1 MEIITREEFTVKIKK
16 MLEMQDALDQ
26 AILKEKA
33 LGLTKNDWFALTKT
47 ALIVEVSEATNVAEY
62 FKHWKDHRG
71 NKADAGKTHEETLCE
86 EFSDAFHFLLSL
98 INQKGS
104 FKHVDAYLD
113 KYIEEWFDENV
124 FNTNTGY
131 LEYFETMYNLNFNGS
146 STALFFTILNGELSN
161 LFLTSTSS
169 EYINTLFNFLAYA
182 RVCGVT
188 FNDLYEAYM
197 IKNKINYE
205 RLESGY

>member
-1 MEIITREEFTVKIKK
+1 MKIVTREEFTVKIKK

-33 LGLTKNDWFALTKT
+33 LGLTKDDWFVLTKT

-98 INQKGS
+98 INQSGLFKSLGS
-104 FKHVDAYLD
+104 YFNKHIAG
-113 KYIEEWFDENV
+113 WFDEGA
-124 FNTNTGY
+124 FNSKEKHLTH
-131 LEYFETMYNLNFNGS
+131 FEITEDLNFDGS
-146 STALFFTILNGELSN
+146 AKAMFFNILNGDLSSIS
-161 LFLTSTSS
+161 LTSGSANF
-169 EYINTLFNFLAYA
+169 ILLLFDFLSYA
-182 RVCGVT
+182 MICDVT

>member
-1 MEIITREEFTVKIKK
+1 MEIVTREEFTVKIKK

-33 LGLTKNDWFALTKT
+33 LGLTKDDWFALTKT

-104 FKHVDAYLD
+104 FKHVDAYLY
-113 KYIEEWFDENV
+113 KYIEGWSDEDV
-124 FNTNTGY
+124 FNSKTEY
-131 LEYFETMYNLNFNGS
+131 LELFESRCSLNFDGS
-146 STALFFTILNGELSN
+146 STAMFFSALNGEMSS
-161 LFLTSTSS
+161 LFLTSESL
-169 EYINTLFNFLAYA
+169 YFIHVLFNFLAYA
-182 RVCGVT
+182 RICGVT

>member
-1 MEIITREEFTVKIKK
+1 MKIVTREEFTVKIKK

-33 LGLTKNDWFALTKT
+33 LGLTKNDWFFLTKT

-98 INQKGS
+98 INQSGS
-104 FKHVDAYLD
+104 FKSAGSHLD
-113 KYIEEWFDENV
+113 KQIAGWFNDDA
-124 FNTNTGY
+124 FNSKTGY
-131 LEYFETMYNLNFNGS
+131 LDQFETIYNLNFDGS
-146 STALFFTILNGELSN
+146 STAMFFSILNSELSSLSLISMPSAYIRM
-161 LFLTSTSS
+161 LFD
-169 EYINTLFNFLAYA
+169 FLAYA
-182 RVCGVT
+182 MICDVT

>member
-33 LGLTKNDWFALTKT
+33 LYLTKNDWFALTKT

-86 EFSDAFHFLLSL
+86 EFSDAFHFMLSL

-104 FKHVDAYLD
+104 FEHADAYLD
-113 KYIEEWFDENV
+113 KYIAEFFDEGV
-124 FNTNTGY
+124 FNSKARY
-131 LEYFETMYNLNFNGS
+131 LKHFETKYNLNFEGS
-146 STALFFTILNGELSN
+146 SIAMFFSVLNAELSN
-161 LFLTSTSS
+161 LYLTSESS
-169 EYINTLFNFLAYA
+169 YFILVLFNFLSYA
-182 RVCGVT
+182 MICDVT

>member
-1 MEIITREEFTVKIKK
+1 MEIVTREEFAVKIKK

-113 KYIEEWFDENV
+113 EWFDEDV
-124 FNTNTGY
+124 FNSKTGY
-131 LEYFETMYNLNFNGS
+131 LEHFETMHNLNFDGS
-146 STALFFTILNGELSN
+146 STAMFFSFLNGEISS
-161 LFLTSTSS
+161 LFLTSESLCF
-169 EYINTLFNFLAYA
+169 IHVLFNFLAYA
-182 RVCGVT
+182 RICDVT

>member
-1 MEIITREEFTVKIKK
+1 MEIITRKEFTVKIKK

-33 LGLTKNDWFALTKT
+33 LGLTKDDLFALTKT

-71 NKADAGKTHEETLCE
+71 NIADAGKTHEETLCE

-104 FKHVDAYLD
+104 FKHVDVYLD
-113 KYIEEWFDENV
+113 EWFDEDV
-124 FNTNTGY
+124 FNSKTGY
-131 LEYFETMYNLNFNGS
+131 SDHFEIMHNLNFDGS
-146 STALFFTILNGELSN
+146 STAMFFSVLNGEISS
-161 LFLTSTSS
+161 LFLTSESLCF
-169 EYINTLFNFLAYA
+169 IHVLFNFLAYA
-182 RVCGVT
+182 RICGVT

>member
-1 MEIITREEFTVKIKK
+1 MEIVTREEFTDKIKK

-33 LGLTKNDWFALTKT
+33 LGLTKDDLFALTKT

-98 INQKGS
+98 INQSRS
-104 FKHVDAYLD
+104 FKSLD
-113 KYIEEWFDENV
+113 SYFDKHIAGWFNENA
-124 FNTNTGY
+124 FNSKTGY
-131 LEYFETMYNLNFNGS
+131 LYQYEIIYNLNFEGS
-146 STALFFTILNGELSN
+146 STAMFFSALNGELSN
-161 LFLTSTSS
+161 LYLTSESS
-169 EYINTLFNFLAYA
+169 YFMHVLFNFLSYA
-182 RVCGVT
+182 RICDVT